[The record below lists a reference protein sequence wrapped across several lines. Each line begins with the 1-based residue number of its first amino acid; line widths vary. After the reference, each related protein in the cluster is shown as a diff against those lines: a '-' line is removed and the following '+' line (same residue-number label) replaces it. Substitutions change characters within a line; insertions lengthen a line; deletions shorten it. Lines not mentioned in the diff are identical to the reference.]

1 MSTSL
6 SQTLDVYEAAV
17 AALDGA
23 IDDSVSA
30 LDRQDSDALPGA
42 IEAQQQRAESLQA
55 VQAELKRLSVSLG
68 YATLREAVSQHADS
82 ASLYPRYQNVQQ
94 QLRIIQQK
102 LVSQAE
108 AISRAMANNA
118 ELIALLTNA
127 QPSGAYEENGHTSTT
142 ASNTLSARA

>member
-17 AALDGA
+17 AALDAA
-23 IDDSVSA
+23 IDNSVSA

-42 IEAQQQRAESLQA
+42 IDAQQQRAESLQT
-55 VQAELKRLSVSLG
+55 VQAELKRISVSLG
-68 YATLREAVSQHADS
+68 YATLREAVLQHADS
-82 ASLYPRYQNVQQ
+82 PSLNPRYQSVQQ

-127 QPSGAYEENGHTSTT
+127 QPSGAYEENGQTSTT
-142 ASNTLSARA
+142 ANNTLSARA